1 MKVEVCS
8 CFATGEEH
16 EELQA
21 ALEGWGRCFARLP
34 AVRQLSF
41 LT

>member
-1 MKVEVCS
+1 VGGLQAAC
-8 CFATGEEH
+8 EEN

-21 ALEGWGRCFARLP
+21 ALEGVCRCFARLP
-34 AVRQLSF
+34 AVRQLVF

>member
-1 MKVEVCS
+1 MQLSGGLQAAC
-8 CFATGEEH
+8 EEN

-21 ALEGWGRCFARLP
+21 AVEGVGAATQLP
-34 AVRQLSF
+34 F